1 MNLTDNIVIVQEG
14 NIEDPLDRT
23 IDVLSTTSDVSLLP
37 IVRLEVVRFQLNDIV
52 LCLGDKLT
60 DTALRSYIYVA
71 LFPGPTQLFM
81 ACSTGTAWYN
91 PDVFWTNS

>member
-1 MNLTDNIVIVQEG
+1 MQEG
-14 NIEDPLDRT
+14 NIEDPLDRS

-37 IVRLEVVRFQLNDIV
+37 IARLEVVRFQLNDIV

-60 DTALRSYIYVA
+60 DTALRSYIDVA
-71 LFPGPTQLFM
+71 LFPGQLFM